1 MVVNLSNVVII
12 WRSSKSAL
20 KTLRRGPPER
30 GQNRHYGIDFQTA
43 ENHLE
48 HVGEFDG
55 SRQMGIIG
63 HGADFPESRA
73 NISYTSDRS
82 GKSARSVH
90 PHDYIH
96 DSEYDQQH
104 KIDEEIGVSVAHL
117 LVTFYLAIDFHG
129 HHDTWVK
136 DVHNVPSKTLYGQHQ
151 AFYLDSG
158 FKGRGH
164 AWSRPKDGCQ
174 VRDYKTVWEQQ

>member
-30 GQNRHYGIDFQTA
+30 GQKRHYGIDFQTA

-63 HGADFPESRA
+63 HGSDFPESSQR
-73 NISYTSDRS
+73 ITKEFKVIRQ
-82 GKSARSVH
+82 
-90 PHDYIH
+90 DYIH
-96 DSEYDQQH
+96 EA
-104 KIDEEIGVSVAHL
+104 KLNAVIK
-117 LVTFYLAIDFHG
+117 AIRAII
-129 HHDTWVK
+129 
-136 DVHNVPSKTLYGQHQ
+136 PESAQE
-151 AFYLDSG
+151 
-158 FKGRGH
+158 
-164 AWSRPKDGCQ
+164 
-174 VRDYKTVWEQQ
+174 DYIKAERIRI